1 MGEYVGDHN
10 YIYLPSTVNQQ
21 KINYWKTPFNEI
33 K

>member
-10 YIYLPSTVNQQ
+10 YIYLPSTENQQ
-21 KINYWKTPFNEI
+21 RINYWKTPF